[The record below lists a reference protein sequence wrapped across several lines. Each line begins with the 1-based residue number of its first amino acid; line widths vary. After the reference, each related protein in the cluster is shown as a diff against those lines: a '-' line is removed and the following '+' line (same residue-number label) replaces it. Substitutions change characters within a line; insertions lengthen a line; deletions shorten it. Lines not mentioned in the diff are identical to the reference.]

1 MASPRHVFHT
11 RHDFTPEFAWAAFQL
26 LAGIESS
33 GIETGELYAMAKA
46 TASPLVK
53 RSDLS
58 KLFTAMEQIG
68 LIERTYEQVSLSVAG
83 QSLAR
88 GLGRYRMGFNVAIHC
103 LYSWT
108 WLWQT
113 TGAATPSWS
122 YREVCRQL
130 LDGGAAGVEGDELVL
145 RVVSNAARAFSADKI
160 SFSRSSV
167 AGVTMWLEAQAPPLV
182 RRIGSRIFTHNTS
195 APMADALRLHLAAL
209 CACTGGEASLNPQ
222 SLKLLAECFLMS
234 TDELIGHVIDFAQAS
249 SEFLLVPSI
258 PYRLVFRTSD
268 DPFINWMIK
277 SAFITVVGPSMLS
290 QRS

>member
-1 MASPRHVFHT
+1 MTSPRHVFHT

-26 LAGIESS
+26 LAGIDRT
-33 GIETGELYAMAKA
+33 GIDTSELYAIAKA
-46 TASPLVK
+46 TASPLIK

-58 KLFTAMEQIG
+58 KLFAAMEQIG
-68 LIERTYEQVSLSVAG
+68 LTERTHEQISLSVAG
-83 QSLAR
+83 QNLAK
-88 GLGRYRMGFNVAIHC
+88 GLGRYRMGFNVVVHC

-113 TGAATPSWS
+113 TGVATPSWS

-182 RRIGSRIFTHNTS
+182 QKIGSRIFTHNTS
-195 APMADALRLHLAAL
+195 APMADSLRLHLAAL
-209 CACTGGEASLNPQ
+209 CSCTGGEASLNAQ
-222 SLKLLAECFLMS
+222 SLKLLAECFLIS

-258 PYRLVFRTSD
+258 PYRLVFRKSD

-277 SAFITVVGPSMLS
+277 SAGYAVVEASMLN

>member
-26 LAGIESS
+26 LAGIDRSA
-33 GIETGELYAMAKA
+33 IDINELYAIAKA
-46 TASPLVK
+46 TASPLIK

-58 KLFTAMEQIG
+58 KLFAAMEQIG
-68 LIERTYEQVSLSVAG
+68 LTERAYQQVSLSVAG
-83 QSLAR
+83 QSLAK
-88 GLGRYRMGFNVAIHC
+88 GLGRYRMGFTVAIHC

-108 WLWQT
+108 WLWQSPGT
-113 TGAATPSWS
+113 ATPSWS

-145 RVVSNAARAFSADKI
+145 RVVSNAARAFSAEKI

-182 RRIGSRIFTHNTS
+182 QRIGSRIFSHNTS

-209 CACTGGEASLNPQ
+209 CACTGGEALLNVESLQ
-222 SLKLLAECFLMS
+222 LLAEGFLMS
-234 TDELIGHVIDFAQAS
+234 TAELIGYVSDFAQAS
-249 SEFLLVPSI
+249 SEFLLVRSI
-258 PYRLVFRTSD
+258 PYRVVFRESD

-277 SAFITVVGPSMLS
+277 SATSTVAVASMLS
-290 QRS
+290 QRP